1 MLVISSGQLG
11 DRSRG
16 RVLGGTHPSLGGRQC
31 KHPPG
36 ELGALGSEPPKALST
51 GSCPSKLGE
60 RVRAFSALSPD
71 SSSPEESSPA
81 HPKRDPLSAARCRSS
96 WCNRCS
102 SGAVGSSSEQ
112 QGACARARLWLLG
125 LRRAGSLDIAFCHR
139 VLPERHWFTGT
150 SSLG

>member
-1 MLVISSGQLG
+1 MVVDQEVECSVGLTPACAVA
-11 DRSRG
+11 
-16 RVLGGTHPSLGGRQC
+16 VC
-31 KHPPG
+31 KHPPA
-36 ELGALGSEPPKALST
+36 ELGALGCEPPKALST

-71 SSSPEESSPA
+71 SSSPEESSPG
-81 HPKRDPLSAARCRSS
+81 HPKRDPLPAARCRSS

-112 QGACARARLWLLG
+112 QGACARVHLWLLG

-139 VLPERHWFTGT
+139 ALREMHWFTGR
-150 SSLG
+150 SSLGRSQH

>member
-1 MLVISSGQLG
+1 M
-11 DRSRG
+11 
-16 RVLGGTHPSLGGRQC
+16 LGGTHPSLCDRQC
-31 KHPPG
+31 KRPAA
-36 ELGALGSEPPKALST
+36 ELRALGCKPPKALST

-71 SSSPEESSPA
+71 SSSPAESSPA
-81 HPKRDPLSAARCRSS
+81 HPKKDPLSAARCRSS

-125 LRRAGSLDIAFCHR
+125 LRRAGSLDIVFCHR
-139 VLPERHWFTGT
+139 APREMHWFTEK
-150 SSLG
+150 SPLG

>member
-1 MLVISSGQLG
+1 MVADQE
-11 DRSRG
+11 G
-16 RVLGGTHPSLGGRQC
+16 RMLGGTHPRLRCRRC
-31 KHPPG
+31 KRPPA
-36 ELGALGSEPPKALST
+36 ELVASGCEPSQALST

-60 RVRAFSALSPD
+60 RVRAFSALSPG

-81 HPKRDPLSAARCRSS
+81 RPKRDPLPAARCRSS

-112 QGACARARLWLLG
+112 QVACARVHLWLLG
-125 LRRAGSLDIAFCHR
+125 LRRAGSLDIAFCQR
-139 VLPERHWFTGT
+139 ELRERHWFTGR